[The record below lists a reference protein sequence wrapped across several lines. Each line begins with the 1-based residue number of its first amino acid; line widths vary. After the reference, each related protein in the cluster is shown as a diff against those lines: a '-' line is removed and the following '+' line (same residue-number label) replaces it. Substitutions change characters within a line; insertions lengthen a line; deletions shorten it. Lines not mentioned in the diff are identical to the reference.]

1 MGYVSEKMEQ
11 LLPSFPL
18 YCSSVA
24 GAEWGTAEEVG
35 SEALIR
41 DERPGAGL
49 GRTGPCPPPAGSA
62 ARPGA
67 PPPARAPQCTARL
80 TWRPGRTEPLA
91 SGPPAAGAGHGGGA
105 APAPLGPQ
113 PGTGLWGQPP
123 APGTSLRGES
133 WARSAWSP
141 RARRGEAGLGARR
154 GLSPRHSPLHSAP
167 GGPRGADGVAGHGV
181 AVVAGSGS
189 DGSGEL
195 GPAPRQHPAWIRVRA
210 GCCSCSRLG
219 LNK

>member
-24 GAEWGTAEEVG
+24 GAEWGTAGEVG
-35 SEALIR
+35 SEALIP

-62 ARPGA
+62 ARRGA

-141 RARRGEAGLGARR
+141 RARRGEEGLGARR
-154 GLSPRHSPLHSAP
+154 GLSPRHNPAALSPGRP
-167 GGPRGADGVAGHGV
+167 
-181 AVVAGSGS
+181 
-189 DGSGEL
+189 
-195 GPAPRQHPAWIRVRA
+195 A
-210 GCCSCSRLG
+210 GC
-219 LNK
+219 